1 MKKYRS
7 LFVLAAT
14 TFALVLTG
22 CGGET
27 PVYKLTVQQDSGV
40 EKVQIFEGD
49 TEVTDLTRIEEGTEL
64 SAVITLKEDYETTAV
79 KFEGETLTAVSGAYD
94 FVMPAKDATLSIT
107 TKEVEEEVPVVET
120 FALTVT
126 RDENVE
132 SVKIFDGSSE
142 ITDLSKIEKGTTL
155 IAEIKAKAGFSVLA
169 VTLDGKALT
178 AAPDGRFVFEMPGKA
193 ATLDVKTS
201 KIINY
206 FALTVTKDE
215 HVTSVDIYQGENKVT
230 DLTKIAEGTNLSAVA
245 VVEAGYEIDAVKL
258 GDTVLSVADG
268 RYAFTMP
275 IAAAT
280 LSVTAKK
287 IVNSYALTV
296 NKDDGVESVK
306 IMAGQTEVTNLS
318 AIAEGTSLT
327 AEVVTKA
334 NYVVSKVALNDTEVA
349 STAGKYS
356 FVMPSVA
363 STLSITTEQ
372 VEAQVNITNDDEK
385 GEVTLTING
394 QTSADGKCH
403 GGDTVKIVVSPKEGF
418 RVRGLKINGEEI
430 TYPDGGYEFSVS
442 QSAYNIEVVY
452 EQSWTV
458 NYLALVDLSAP
469 FTGMTIYAGNEIVNP
484 GDKVYPG
491 TELTVQVQAKST
503 FDDYYL
509 PYIYLYVNDTV
520 LHGNDT
526 SVALNAE
533 KTILSYTFEMEDKAL
548 ETYVTYN
555 RDRVDEGEG
564 YKVKFETPENV
575 KVLGFVENELYG
587 GNYPTITFVKPEGFV
602 INRVVVKYADGTENE
617 VGSYMM
623 QLQDYGTYAYL
634 RLNIRFSEDVTIAI
648 EGETKEV
655 YNIEYVGADKITV
668 ASMTNLPTKGI
679 EGQYYEFQSIRVNDT
694 SMHIADIQ
702 IEGIDKESNEN
713 YYFTNSSYGVSF
725 GFTMPANAV
734 KITFVI
740 EENGELIVNHDEN
753 LESYKITES
762 SSPNGSELTSLAPGS
777 RAYLHLTAKDGYLV
791 NKVVDQDGNEL
802 NVVNT
807 TSYDW
812 QVGMIQVTYVQ
823 VTMPTDGSD
832 LVLNVTTSLGYSI
845 EEINDDKVSLTVSGV
860 MDTHAAGETISFS
873 GSLKSMQYTLDD
885 LYIVDAAN
893 NEKIK
898 DASFAYTLNG
908 TSISGSFVMP
918 AKNVKFVAV
927 TGKAE
932 TMKAKISV
940 VSNVYGVEVSKI
952 VNSFNLNNSQS
963 GVNIFEYKEDLT
975 GNFYENT
982 KTSVGISLIGDY
994 SAKLTY
1000 VYGETEEIINV
1011 SNISTGQTE
1020 QGAATRNYN
1029 FADYTLKTGLTEI
1042 RLEIS
1047 KLVPLNVEL
1056 IGGAVEDGEIT
1067 ESDLTIMVNGKE
1079 VETLKGAVKEG
1090 DTVNV
1095 TVNKEPEEPGYA
1107 YIVTLTDMSDKEI
1120 TGGKVYSDFKIKVEK
1135 VAGYTYTFVNNTS
1148 YTYFSC
1154 SVTLYDSADG
1164 WDTFGSWRAGDLL
1177 TETGKYMEIY
1187 ADASFA
1193 YTITITIG
1201 DKETVITPEVD
1212 DWGCCTYQSEE
1223 RFLVDGN
1230 VTITIDPVE

>member
-94 FVMPAKDATLSIT
+94 FVMPAKDATFEVT
-107 TKEVEEEVPVVET
+107 TKAVEEVPVVET

-132 SVKIFDGSSE
+132 SVKIFDGTSE

-155 IAEIKAKAGFSVLA
+155 IAEIKAKAGFSVSA

-215 HVTSVDIYQGENKVT
+215 HVTSVDVYEGENKVT
-230 DLTKIAEGTNLSAVA
+230 DLTKIAEGTSLSAAV

-275 IAAAT
+275 SAAAT

-334 NYVVSKVALNDTEVA
+334 NYVVSKVALNGTEVA

-363 STLSITTEQ
+363 STLSITTEKA
-372 VEAQVNITNDDEK
+372 EAQVSITNDDAK
-385 GEVTLTING
+385 GEVTLTVNG
-394 QTSADGKCH
+394 QASADGKCH
-403 GGDTVKIVVSPKEGF
+403 GGDDVKIVVSPKEGF
-418 RVRGLKINGEEI
+418 RVKGLKIDGEEV
-430 TYPDGGYEFSVS
+430 TYPDDGYGFKVS
-442 QSAYNIEVVY
+442 KSTYDIEVVY

-458 NYLALVDLSAP
+458 NYLALVDMSAP
-469 FTGMTIYAGNEIVNP
+469 FTGMTLYAGEEVVNP
-484 GDKVYPG
+484 GDKVFAG
-491 TELTVQVQAKST
+491 TELTLQVQAKSA

-575 KVLGFVENELYG
+575 KVLGFEDNEVYG

-634 RLNIRFSEDVTIAI
+634 RLNIMFSEDVTIAI

-655 YNIEYVGADKITV
+655 YAIEYVGADKITV

-753 LESYKITES
+753 LEGYKLLSS
-762 SSPNGSELTSLAPGS
+762 SSPTGSEVTSLNPGS
-777 RAYLHLTAKDGYLV
+777 PIYLHLTAKNGYLV
-791 NKVVDQDGNEL
+791 SKVTDENGKEYT
-802 NVVNT
+802 VVNT
-807 TSYDW
+807 SVYDW
-812 QVGMIQVTYVQ
+812 QSGGNVPVTYVNI
-823 VTMPTDGSD
+823 TMPADGSD
-832 LVLNVTTSLGYSI
+832 LVLNITTSIGYTV
-845 EEINDDKVSLTVSGV
+845 ENLNDDKMSLTVSGV

-873 GSLKSMQYTLDD
+873 GSLKSMLYTLDD
-885 LYIVDAAN
+885 LYIVDADT
-893 NEKIK
+893 NEKIE
-898 DASFAYTLNG
+898 DAAFEYTING
-908 TSISGSFVMP
+908 MSINGSFVMP
-918 AKNVKFVAV
+918 ARNVKFEAV
-927 TGKAE
+927 TGHAE
-932 TMKAKISV
+932 TMEAAIKVTTDIADAQVSDIVSTLSV
-940 VSNVYGVEVSKI
+940 NNDQSNVH
-952 VNSFNLNNSQS
+952 
-963 GVNIFEYKEDLT
+963 VNINGYQDGLNGEFIEGT
-975 GNFYENT
+975 GTNV
-982 KTSVGISLIGDY
+982 SISLKGHY
-994 SAKLTY
+994 SAKLVY
-1000 VYGETEEIINV
+1000 VYKDVEETV
-1011 SNISTGQTE
+1011 KHSNITVMPTTQTRMYSF
-1020 QGAATRNYN
+1020 ANYN
-1029 FADYTLKTGLTEI
+1029 LKSGLTEI
-1042 RLEIS
+1042 RIEIS
-1047 KLVPLNVEL
+1047 AIEPLNVTFRDDS
-1056 IGGAVEDGEIT
+1056 GDG
-1067 ESDLTIMVNGKE
+1067 LTIDD
-1079 VETLKGAVKEG
+1079 VKVTASGSEIATNEIYEG
-1090 DTVNV
+1090 TTIQIDV
-1095 TVNKEPEEPGYA
+1095 TKEPGSGFVYQVSLEDHEGNPLNGSNGEFNVNEDFV
-1107 YIVTLTDMSDKEI
+1107 IV
-1120 TGGKVYSDFKIKVEK
+1120 VEK
-1135 VAGYTYTFVNNTS
+1135 
-1148 YTYFSC
+1148 
-1154 SVTLYDSADG
+1154 
-1164 WDTFGSWRAGDLL
+1164 
-1177 TETGKYMEIY
+1177 IQ
-1187 ADASFA
+1187 A
-1193 YTITITIG
+1193 Y
-1201 DKETVITPEVD
+1201 KFTVINEVNSGINVGLND
-1212 DWGCCTYQSEE
+1212 QDYNLYRNGDIIIGQSITAYVFISNYNYEGSFNYKIEVGDREIASGVAEYDGYGFSFQSEY
-1223 RFLVDGN
+1223 FTIDGDVV
-1230 VTITIDPVE
+1230 VTITPVE

>member
-40 EKVQIFEGD
+40 EKVQIFEGE

-94 FVMPAKDATLSIT
+94 FVMPAKDATFEVT
-107 TKEVEEEVPVVET
+107 TKAVEEVPVVET

-132 SVKIFDGSSE
+132 SVKIFDGTSE

-155 IAEIKAKAGFSVLA
+155 IAEIKVKAGFSVSA

-178 AAPDGRFVFEMPGKA
+178 SAPDGRFVFEMPGKA

-206 FALTVTKDE
+206 FALTVAKDE

-230 DLTKIAEGTNLSAVA
+230 DLTKIAEGTNLSAAA

-258 GDTVLSVADG
+258 GDTVLSAADG

-275 IAAAT
+275 SAAAT
-280 LSVTAKK
+280 LSVTTKK

-296 NKDDGVESVK
+296 NKDDGVESAK

-334 NYVVSKVALNDTEVA
+334 NYVVSKVALNGTEVA

-372 VEAQVNITNDDEK
+372 AEVQVNIINDDAK
-385 GEVTLTING
+385 GEVTLTVNG
-394 QTSADGKCH
+394 QASADGKCH

-458 NYLALVDLSAP
+458 NYLALVDMSAP
-469 FTGMTIYAGNEIVNP
+469 FTSMTILAGDEVLNP

-526 SVALNAE
+526 SVALNTE

-575 KVLGFVENELYG
+575 KVLGFEENELYG

-762 SSPNGSELTSLAPGS
+762 SSPTGSELTSLAPGS

-812 QVGMIQVTYVQ
+812 QVGGMIQVTYVQ
-823 VTMPTDGSD
+823 VTMPADGSN

-845 EEINDDKVSLTVSGV
+845 EEIDDDKVSLTVNGI

-873 GSLKSMQYTLDD
+873 GSLKSMLYTLDD
-885 LYIVDAAN
+885 LYIVDATT
-893 NEKIK
+893 NEKIE
-898 DASFAYTLNG
+898 DASFEYTING
-908 TSISGSFVMP
+908 MSINGSFVMP
-918 AKNVKFVAV
+918 ARNVKFVAV
-927 TGKAE
+927 TGEAE
-932 TMKAKISV
+932 TMKANISV
-940 VSNVYGVEVSKI
+940 VSNVPGVEVSEI

-975 GNFYENT
+975 GKFIENT

-1011 SNISTGQTE
+1011 SNISTGQTM
-1020 QGAATRNYN
+1020 QGDATRNYN

-1047 KLVPLNVEL
+1047 ELVPLNVEL
-1056 IGGAVEDGEIT
+1056 SGGAISSGEIT
-1067 ESDLTIMVNGKE
+1067 ESDLTIMVNGKK
-1079 VETLKGAVKEG
+1079 VETLEGTIKEG
-1090 DTVNV
+1090 DSVRV
-1095 TVNKEPEEPGYA
+1095 TVNKAAEAGYA
-1107 YIVTLTDMSDKEI
+1107 YIVTLTDVDGEEI
-1120 TGGKVYSDFKIKVEK
+1120 TDGKVYADFKINIEK
-1135 VAGYTYTFVNNTS
+1135 VVGYTYTFVNNTMYS
-1148 YTYFSC
+1148 YFSC
-1154 SVTLYDSADG
+1154 SITLYDSADG

-1177 TETGKYMEIY
+1177 TESGKYMEIY

-1201 DKETVITPEVD
+1201 DKETVINPEID
-1212 DWGCCTYQSEE
+1212 DWGYCTYHSEE